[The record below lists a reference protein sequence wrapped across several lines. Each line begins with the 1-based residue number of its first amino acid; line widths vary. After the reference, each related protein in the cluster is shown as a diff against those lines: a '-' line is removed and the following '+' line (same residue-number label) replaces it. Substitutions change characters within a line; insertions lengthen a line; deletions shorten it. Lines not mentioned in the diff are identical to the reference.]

1 MVFSELRK
9 GESFQIIFQLQVT
22 ENLLDF
28 FLYISQNFLNSTTH
42 YKILFCKTHDVIVH
56 AGFFLG

>member
-28 FLYISQNFLNSTTH
+28 FCIFH
-42 YKILFCKTHDVIVH
+42 KIFSILEHIIKFYFVK
-56 AGFFLG
+56 LMM

>member
-1 MVFSELRK
+1 MVLSELRK

-28 FLYISQNFLNSTTH
+28 FGIFH
-42 YKILFCKTHDVIVH
+42 KIFSILEHIIKFYFVK
-56 AGFFLG
+56 LMM

>member
-28 FLYISQNFLNSTTH
+28 FGIFHKIFSILEHIIKFYFVKLMMQLYMPC
-42 YKILFCKTHDVIVH
+42 Y
-56 AGFFLG
+56 GFF